1 LDSKKAKRKRR
12 RPINPR
18 KSDPILSE
26 LDAIHRKYLKKLAE
40 KKDEKK
46 EE

>member
-18 KSDPILSE
+18 KTDPILSE
-26 LDAIHRKYLKKLAE
+26 LDAIHRKWLKKLAD
-40 KKDEKK
+40 KKDENKK
-46 EE
+46 E